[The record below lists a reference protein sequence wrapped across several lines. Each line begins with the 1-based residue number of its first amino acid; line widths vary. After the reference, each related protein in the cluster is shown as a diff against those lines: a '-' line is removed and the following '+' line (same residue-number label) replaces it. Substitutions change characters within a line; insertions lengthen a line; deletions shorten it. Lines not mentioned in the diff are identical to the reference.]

1 MACSAR
7 RKKLE
12 FTLFHRGGE
21 RDAKNR
27 PRRGGPQKPRKHGE
41 FGSNSELD
49 RVREGGE
56 KGRVRE
62 GRGRAELE
70 KREGSVVKAVAWNRN
85 ISYIGEIGSR
95 YESLAALYTPLRH
108 CHCVCTSYFVAG
120 LHGDKRKKERKRK
133 GKDEWNN

>member
-49 RVREGGE
+49 RARERGE

-85 ISYIGEIGSR
+85 ISYIGGIGSR
-95 YESLAALYTPLRH
+95 YESLAALYTPFDTVTV
-108 CHCVCTSYFVAG
+108 CVFRISWPVYAAIN
-120 LHGDKRKKERKRK
+120 ERKRERRK